1 MSAKMEYKGTDVEE
15 AIGNA
20 CAALNVAREEL
31 DIRIISTGSAGIFGL
46 GRKKAAVQV
55 SLKKEGG
62 HEQKQPAAE
71 KKGGTPK
78 SRPERH
84 ASERRPNAPKA
95 RAEQSGES
103 EEKVRPERPVSER
116 KPRPPRV
123 RAERPAG
130 ENEEQDEV
138 IGDPVTPEEME
149 TIRADIAKILELMGC
164 PSEISMEQDQ
174 NNKVHAKIT
183 GEFVDL
189 LVGPEG
195 QTLDGLQYVMRK
207 IITRKFSQKVLFSL
221 DAAGFRE
228 NRMAE
233 LQERALRLAQEV
245 KETGKTRTIPAIN
258 PAERRMVHM
267 ALQDD
272 TEIRSRSVGEGLFKK
287 VLIYLPG
294 KGRRRSPRKK
304 KVGEPASE

>member
-31 DIRIISTGSAGIFGL
+31 NISIISTGSTGIFGL

-62 HEQKQPAAE
+62 HEQKRPTSE
-71 KKGGTPK
+71 KKASTPK
-78 SRPERH
+78 ARPERP
-84 ASERRPNAPKA
+84 ALDRKPSAPKA
-95 RAEQSGES
+95 RAEKPAES
-103 EEKVRPERPVSER
+103 EEPE
-116 KPRPPRV
+116 
-123 RAERPAG
+123 
-130 ENEEQDEV
+130 EV
-138 IGDPVTPEEME
+138 MGDPVTPEEME
-149 TIRADIAKILELMGC
+149 SIRADVAKILELMGC
-164 PSEISMEQDQ
+164 PSEVSVAQDQ
-174 NNKVHAKIT
+174 NNKVHAKIS
-183 GEFVDL
+183 GEFVDI

-207 IITRKFSQKVLFSL
+207 IITRKFPQKVLFAL
-221 DAAGFRE
+221 DAGGFRD
-228 NRMAE
+228 NRMEE
-233 LQERALRLAQEV
+233 LQARALRLAQEV

-294 KGRRRSPRKK
+294 KGRRRSPRRKK
-304 KVGEPASE
+304 GGEKSQEE

>member
-20 CAALNVAREEL
+20 CAALKVAREEL

-46 GRKKAAVQV
+46 GRKKASVQV

-62 HEQKQPAAE
+62 EKQSRPTAE
-71 KKGGTPK
+71 KKART
-78 SRPERH
+78 
-84 ASERRPNAPKA
+84 PKA
-95 RAEQSGES
+95 RAERPALES
-103 EEKVRPERPVSER
+103 KPVAL
-116 KPRPPRV
+116 RV
-123 RAERPAG
+123 RAEKSG
-130 ENEEQDEV
+130 DNDGQEEV
-138 IGDPVTPEEME
+138 VGDPVTSEEME
-149 TIRADIAKILELMGC
+149 EIRADIARIMELMGC
-164 PSEISMEQDQ
+164 SSVISIEQDQ
-174 NNKVHAKIT
+174 NNKVHAMIT
-183 GEFVDL
+183 GEFVEI
-189 LVGPEG
+189 LVGSEG

-221 DAAGFRE
+221 DAGGFRE
-228 NRMAE
+228 NRMVE

-272 TEIRSRSVGEGLFKK
+272 TGIRSRSIGEGVFKK

-294 KGRRRSPRKK
+294 QGRRRSPRKK
-304 KVGEPASE
+304 KGGE

>member
-20 CAALNVAREEL
+20 CAALNVPREEL
-31 DIRIISTGSAGIFGL
+31 DIRIISTGSTGIFGL

-55 SLKKEGG
+55 TLKKEGG
-62 HEQKQPAAE
+62 HEQRRPAQE
-71 KKGGTPK
+71 KKASPP
-78 SRPERH
+78 RAR
-84 ASERRPNAPKA
+84 SERPA
-95 RAEQSGES
+95 
-103 EEKVRPERPVSER
+103 SER
-116 KPRPPRV
+116 KPSAPRAPRV
-123 RAERPAG
+123 ERPVDSDEPA
-130 ENEEQDEV
+130 EEV
-138 IGDPVTPEEME
+138 VGDPVTPEEME
-149 TIRADIAKILELMGC
+149 AIRADIAKILELMGC

-183 GEFVDL
+183 GEFVEI

-195 QTLDGLQYVMRK
+195 QTLDGLQYVLRK
-207 IITRKFSQKVLFSL
+207 IITRKFPQKVLFSL

-228 NRMAE
+228 NRMGE
-233 LQERALRLAQEV
+233 LQERAVRLAQEV

-272 TEIRSRSVGEGLFKK
+272 TDIRSRSVGEGLFKK

-304 KVGEPASE
+304 KSGEKSPE

>member
-31 DIRIISTGSAGIFGL
+31 EIRIISTGSTGIFGL

-55 SLKKEGG
+55 SLKKEDRQRRPAL
-62 HEQKQPAAE
+62 EKKASTPTPKVRTERPAAE
-71 KKGGTPK
+71 
-78 SRPERH
+78 
-84 ASERRPNAPKA
+84 
-95 RAEQSGES
+95 
-103 EEKVRPERPVSER
+103 R
-116 KPRPPRV
+116 KPAAPRV
-123 RAERPAG
+123 RAEHSGDR
-130 ENEEQDEV
+130 EEPEEV
-138 IGDPVTPEEME
+138 AGDPVTPEEME
-149 TIRADIAKILELMGC
+149 MIRADVARILELMGC
-164 PSEISMEQDQ
+164 PSEVSVEQDQ
-174 NNKVHAKIT
+174 NNKVHARIT
-183 GEFVDL
+183 GEFVDI

-195 QTLDGLQYVMRK
+195 QTLDGLQYVLRK
-207 IITRKFSQKVLFSL
+207 MITRKFPQKVLFAL
-221 DAAGFRE
+221 DAGGFRE
-228 NRMAE
+228 NRLAE
-233 LQERALRLAQEV
+233 LQGRALRLAQEV

-272 TEIRSRSVGEGLFKK
+272 TGIRSRSVGEGLFKK

-304 KVGEPASE
+304 KEGNLE

>member
-20 CAALNVAREEL
+20 CAALNVPREEL
-31 DIRIISTGSAGIFGL
+31 DIRIISTGSTGIFGL

-55 SLKKEGG
+55 TLKKEGG
-62 HEQKQPAAE
+62 HEQRRPAQE
-71 KKGGTPK
+71 KKASTP
-78 SRPERH
+78 SPRGR
-84 ASERRPNAPKA
+84 SERPA
-95 RAEQSGES
+95 
-103 EEKVRPERPVSER
+103 SER
-116 KPRPPRV
+116 KPSAPRARV
-123 RAERPAG
+123 ERSVDSDEPAE
-130 ENEEQDEV
+130 EV
-138 IGDPVTPEEME
+138 VGDPVTPEEME
-149 TIRADIAKILELMGC
+149 AIRADIAKILELMGC

-183 GEFVDL
+183 GEFVDII
-189 LVGPEG
+189 VGPEG
-195 QTLDGLQYVMRK
+195 QTLDGLQYVLRK
-207 IITRKFSQKVLFSL
+207 IITRKFPQKVLFSL

-228 NRMAE
+228 NRMGE
-233 LQERALRLAQEV
+233 LQERAVRLAQEV

-272 TEIRSRSVGEGLFKK
+272 TDIRSRSVGEGLFKK

-304 KVGEPASE
+304 KSGEKSPE

>member
-20 CAALNVAREEL
+20 CAALNVPREEL
-31 DIRIISTGSAGIFGL
+31 DIRIISTGSTGIFGL

-62 HEQKQPAAE
+62 HEQKRPAPE
-71 KKGGTPK
+71 KKTSMPRAK
-78 SRPERH
+78 PEKP
-84 ASERRPNAPKA
+84 ASDRKPSAPRA
-95 RAEQSGES
+95 RAEQSPAKVEPA
-103 EEKVRPERPVSER
+103 EEVV
-116 KPRPPRV
+116 
-123 RAERPAG
+123 
-130 ENEEQDEV
+130 
-138 IGDPVTPEEME
+138 GDPVTPEEME
-149 TIRADIAKILELMGC
+149 AIRADIAKILELMGC

-183 GEFVDL
+183 GEFVDI

-195 QTLDGLQYVMRK
+195 QTLDGLQYVLRK
-207 IITRKFSQKVLFSL
+207 IITRKFPQKVLFSL

-228 NRMAE
+228 NRMDE
-233 LQERALRLAQEV
+233 LQARAVRLAQEV

-304 KVGEPASE
+304 KSAENSPE

>member
-20 CAALNVAREEL
+20 CAALNVPREEL
-31 DIRIISTGSAGIFGL
+31 DIRIISTGSTGIFGL

-62 HEQKQPAAE
+62 HEQRRPAQE
-71 KKGGTPK
+71 KKMSTPRGK
-78 SRPERH
+78 
-84 ASERRPNAPKA
+84 SERPASDRKPSAPRA
-95 RAEQSGES
+95 RAEQPADSVEPA
-103 EEKVRPERPVSER
+103 EEV
-116 KPRPPRV
+116 
-123 RAERPAG
+123 A
-130 ENEEQDEV
+130 
-138 IGDPVTPEEME
+138 GDPVSPEEME
-149 TIRADIAKILELMGC
+149 AIRADIAKILELMGC

-183 GEFVDL
+183 GEFVEI

-195 QTLDGLQYVMRK
+195 QTLDGLQYVLRK
-207 IITRKFSQKVLFSL
+207 IITRKFPQKVLFAL
-221 DAAGFRE
+221 DAGGFRD
-228 NRMAE
+228 NRMGE

-272 TEIRSRSVGEGLFKK
+272 TDIRSRSVGEGLFKK

-304 KVGEPASE
+304 KSGEKSTE

>member
-20 CAALNVAREEL
+20 CAALNVPREEL
-31 DIRIISTGSAGIFGL
+31 DIRIISTGSTGIFGL

-62 HEQKQPAAE
+62 REQRRPAQEKKASTPRTQPERPAAE
-71 KKGGTPK
+71 
-78 SRPERH
+78 
-84 ASERRPNAPKA
+84 
-95 RAEQSGES
+95 
-103 EEKVRPERPVSER
+103 R
-116 KPRPPRV
+116 KPSAPRARV
-123 RAERPAG
+123 ERSADNDEPAE
-130 ENEEQDEV
+130 EV
-138 IGDPVTPEEME
+138 VGDPVTPEEME
-149 TIRADIAKILELMGC
+149 AIRADIAKILELMGC

-183 GEFVDL
+183 GEFVGL
-189 LVGPEG
+189 LAGTEG
-195 QTLDGLQYVMRK
+195 QTLDGLQYVLRK
-207 IITRKFSQKVLFSL
+207 IITRKFSQKVFFSL
-221 DAAGFRE
+221 DAGGFRE
-228 NRMAE
+228 NRMVE

-272 TEIRSRSVGEGLFKK
+272 TGIRSRSVGEGLFKK

-304 KVGEPASE
+304 KGVISS

>member
-20 CAALNVAREEL
+20 CMALNVAREEL
-31 DIRIISTGSAGIFGL
+31 DIRIISTGSTGIFGL

-62 HEQKQPAAE
+62 HEQKLPAAASD
-71 KKGGTPK
+71 KKVSTPK
-78 SRPERH
+78 ARPERP
-84 ASERRPNAPKA
+84 ASDKKPSEKKASAPKA
-95 RAEQSGES
+95 R
-103 EEKVRPERPVSER
+103 PERSGDADEQ
-116 KPRPPRV
+116 
-123 RAERPAG
+123 
-130 ENEEQDEV
+130 EEV
-138 IGDPVTPEEME
+138 VGDPVTPEEME
-149 TIRADIAKILELMGC
+149 SIRADIAKILELMGC
-164 PSEISMEQDQ
+164 PSEISIEQDQ

-183 GEFVDL
+183 GEFVEI

-207 IITRKFSQKVLFSL
+207 IITRKFPQKVLFSL

-228 NRMAE
+228 NRMGE
-233 LQERALRLAQEV
+233 LQARAVRLAQEV

-304 KVGEPASE
+304 KGGEKSQE

>member
-20 CAALNVAREEL
+20 CAALNVPREEL
-31 DIRIISTGSAGIFGL
+31 DIRIISTGSTGIFGL

-55 SLKKEGG
+55 ALKKEGG
-62 HEQKQPAAE
+62 HEQRRPAQE
-71 KKGGTPK
+71 KKASTPRA
-78 SRPERH
+78 RPERP
-84 ASERRPNAPKA
+84 ASDRKPSAPRA
-95 RAEQSGES
+95 RAEQSADSDEPA
-103 EEKVRPERPVSER
+103 EEVV
-116 KPRPPRV
+116 
-123 RAERPAG
+123 
-130 ENEEQDEV
+130 
-138 IGDPVTPEEME
+138 GDPVTPEEME
-149 TIRADIAKILELMGC
+149 AIRTDIAKILELMGC
-164 PSEISMEQDQ
+164 PSEISIGQDQ

-183 GEFVDL
+183 GEFVDI

-195 QTLDGLQYVMRK
+195 QTLDGLQYVLRK
-207 IITRKFSQKVLFSL
+207 IITRKFPQKVLFSL

-228 NRMAE
+228 NRMGE
-233 LQERALRLAQEV
+233 LQERAVRLAQEV

-272 TEIRSRSVGEGLFKK
+272 TDIRSRSVGEGLFKK

-304 KVGEPASE
+304 KSGEKSPE

>member
-20 CAALNVAREEL
+20 CAALNVPREEL
-31 DIRIISTGSAGIFGL
+31 DIRIISTGSTGIFGL

-62 HEQKQPAAE
+62 HEQRRPAPE
-71 KKGGTPK
+71 KKASTP
-78 SRPERH
+78 RT
-84 ASERRPNAPKA
+84 
-95 RAEQSGES
+95 
-103 EEKVRPERPVSER
+103 RPERPADSDE
-116 KPRPPRV
+116 P
-123 RAERPAG
+123 AE
-130 ENEEQDEV
+130 EV
-138 IGDPVTPEEME
+138 VGDPVTPEEMAA
-149 TIRADIAKILELMGC
+149 IRADIAKILELMGC
-164 PSEISMEQDQ
+164 PSEISMDLDQ

-183 GEFVDL
+183 GEFVEI

-195 QTLDGLQYVMRK
+195 QTLDGLQYVLRK
-207 IITRKFSQKVLFSL
+207 IITRKFPQKVLFSL

-228 NRMAE
+228 NRMGE
-233 LQERALRLAQEV
+233 LQERAVRLAQEV

-272 TEIRSRSVGEGLFKK
+272 TDIRSRSVGEGLFKK

-304 KVGEPASE
+304 KSGEKSPE

>member
-1 MSAKMEYKGTDVEE
+1 MSAKMEYKGIDVEE
-15 AIGNA
+15 AIANA

-31 DIRIISTGSAGIFGL
+31 DIRIISTGSTGIFGL
-46 GRKKAAVQV
+46 GRKKASVQV

-62 HEQKQPAAE
+62 GEETRPAPE
-71 KKGGTPK
+71 KKASTPRVRTE
-78 SRPERH
+78 RP
-84 ASERRPNAPKA
+84 ASDKKTSAPKA
-95 RAEQSGES
+95 RPEQSADNDES
-103 EEKVRPERPVSER
+103 EEVM
-116 KPRPPRV
+116 
-123 RAERPAG
+123 
-130 ENEEQDEV
+130 
-138 IGDPVTPEEME
+138 GDPVSPAEME
-149 TIRADIAKILELMGC
+149 MIRADVAKILELMGC
-164 PSEISMEQDQ
+164 PSEISIDQDQ
-174 NNKVHAKIT
+174 NNKVHAKIS
-183 GEFVDL
+183 GEFVET

-221 DAAGFRE
+221 DAGGFRE
-228 NRMAE
+228 NRMGE
-233 LQERALRLAQEV
+233 LQERAIRLAKEV

-304 KVGEPASE
+304 KSGEKSPE

>member
-20 CAALNVAREEL
+20 CAALNVPREEL
-31 DIRIISTGSAGIFGL
+31 DIRIISTGSTGIFGL

-55 SLKKEGG
+55 SLKKEGRR
-62 HEQKQPAAE
+62 EQRRPAQEKKASTPRTQPERPAAE
-71 KKGGTPK
+71 
-78 SRPERH
+78 
-84 ASERRPNAPKA
+84 
-95 RAEQSGES
+95 
-103 EEKVRPERPVSER
+103 R
-116 KPRPPRV
+116 KPSAPRARV
-123 RAERPAG
+123 ERSADNDEPAE
-130 ENEEQDEV
+130 EV
-138 IGDPVTPEEME
+138 VGDPVTPEEME
-149 TIRADIAKILELMGC
+149 AIRADIAKILELMGC

-183 GEFVDL
+183 GEFVDV

-195 QTLDGLQYVMRK
+195 QTLDGLQYVLRK
-207 IITRKFSQKVLFSL
+207 IITRKFPQKVLFSL

-228 NRMAE
+228 NRMGE
-233 LQERALRLAQEV
+233 LQERAVRLAQEV
-245 KETGKTRTIPAIN
+245 KETGKTRPIPAIN

-272 TEIRSRSVGEGLFKK
+272 TDIRSRSVGEGLFKK

-304 KVGEPASE
+304 KSGEKSPE

>member
-31 DIRIISTGSAGIFGL
+31 DIRIISTGSTGIFGL

-62 HEQKQPAAE
+62 QEQTRLAPEKKAHAPKARPERPAAE
-71 KKGGTPK
+71 KKP
-78 SRPERH
+78 S
-84 ASERRPNAPKA
+84 AP
-95 RAEQSGES
+95 
-103 EEKVRPERPVSER
+103 
-116 KPRPPRV
+116 KPRPEQSADNDEP
-123 RAERPAG
+123 
-130 ENEEQDEV
+130 EEV
-138 IGDPVTPEEME
+138 VGDPVSAEEME
-149 TIRADIAKILELMGC
+149 SIRADVARILELMGC
-164 PSEISMEQDQ
+164 PSQVGVEQDQ

-183 GEFVDL
+183 GEFVDI

-207 IITRKFSQKVLFSL
+207 IITRKFPQKVLFAL
-221 DAAGFRE
+221 DAGGFRE
-228 NRMAE
+228 NRMGE
-233 LQERALRLAQEV
+233 LQARALRLAQEV

-294 KGRRRSPRKK
+294 KGRRRSPRKRK
-304 KVGEPASE
+304 GGEKTE

>member
-20 CAALNVAREEL
+20 CAALNVVREEL
-31 DIRIISTGSAGIFGL
+31 DIRIISTGSTGIFGL

-62 HEQKQPAAE
+62 REQRRPVQE
-71 KKGGTPK
+71 KKTSTPRGNSEK
-78 SRPERH
+78 P
-84 ASERRPNAPKA
+84 ASDRQPSPPKA
-95 RAEQSGES
+95 RAEQPADS
-103 EEKVRPERPVSER
+103 EELT
-116 KPRPPRV
+116 
-123 RAERPAG
+123 
-130 ENEEQDEV
+130 EEV
-138 IGDPVTPEEME
+138 VGDPVSPEEME
-149 TIRADIAKILELMGC
+149 AIRADIAKILQLMGC

-183 GEFVDL
+183 GEFVDI

-195 QTLDGLQYVMRK
+195 QTLDGLQYVLRK
-207 IITRKFSQKVLFSL
+207 IITRKFPQKVLFAL

-228 NRMAE
+228 NRMGE

-304 KVGEPASE
+304 KSGEKSPE

>member
-31 DIRIISTGSAGIFGL
+31 DIRIVSTGSTGIFGL
-46 GRKKAAVQV
+46 GRKKASVQV
-55 SLKKEGG
+55 SLKKEAG
-62 HEQKQPAAE
+62 HAHKQPPAS
-71 KKGGTPK
+71 KKAGTPK
-78 SRPERH
+78 ARPERS
-84 ASERRPNAPKA
+84 ASERKPSAPKA
-95 RAEQSGES
+95 RAEKIVDNDES
-103 EEKVRPERPVSER
+103 
-116 KPRPPRV
+116 
-123 RAERPAG
+123 
-130 ENEEQDEV
+130 DEV
-138 IGDPVTPEEME
+138 VGDPVSPEEME
-149 TIRADIAKILELMGC
+149 MIRADVGKILELMGC
-164 PSEISMEQDQ
+164 PSEIGIELDQ

-183 GEFVDL
+183 GEFVDI

-207 IITRKFSQKVLFSL
+207 IITRKFPQKVLFSL

-228 NRMAE
+228 NRMGE
-233 LQERALRLAQEV
+233 LQERAVRLAKEV

-304 KVGEPASE
+304 KGGEKSSE

>member
-20 CAALNVAREEL
+20 CAALNVPREEL
-31 DIRIISTGSAGIFGL
+31 DIRIISTGSTGIFGL

-55 SLKKEGG
+55 TLKKEGG
-62 HEQKQPAAE
+62 HEQRRSAPE
-71 KKGGTPK
+71 KKASTP
-78 SRPERH
+78 RAR
-84 ASERRPNAPKA
+84 SEKPA
-95 RAEQSGES
+95 
-103 EEKVRPERPVSER
+103 SER
-116 KPRPPRV
+116 KPSAPRARV
-123 RAERPAG
+123 ERSVDSDEPAE
-130 ENEEQDEV
+130 EV
-138 IGDPVTPEEME
+138 VGDPVTPEEME
-149 TIRADIAKILELMGC
+149 AIRADIAKILELMGC

-183 GEFVDL
+183 GEFVEI

-195 QTLDGLQYVMRK
+195 QTLDGLQYVLRK
-207 IITRKFSQKVLFSL
+207 IITRKFPQKVLFSL

-228 NRMAE
+228 NRMGE
-233 LQERALRLAQEV
+233 LQERAVRLAQEV

-272 TEIRSRSVGEGLFKK
+272 TDIRSRSVGEGLFKK

-304 KVGEPASE
+304 KSGEKSPE

>member
-20 CAALNVAREEL
+20 CAALNVPREEL
-31 DIRIISTGSAGIFGL
+31 DIRIISTGSTGIFGL

-55 SLKKEGG
+55 TLKKEGG
-62 HEQKQPAAE
+62 HEQRRPAQE
-71 KKGGTPK
+71 KKASTP
-78 SRPERH
+78 RAR
-84 ASERRPNAPKA
+84 SERPA
-95 RAEQSGES
+95 
-103 EEKVRPERPVSER
+103 SER
-116 KPRPPRV
+116 KPSAPPRAPRV
-123 RAERPAG
+123 ERSVDSDEPAE
-130 ENEEQDEV
+130 EV
-138 IGDPVTPEEME
+138 VGDPVTPEEME
-149 TIRADIAKILELMGC
+149 AIRADIAKILELMGC

-183 GEFVDL
+183 GEFVEI

-195 QTLDGLQYVMRK
+195 QTLDGLQYVLRK
-207 IITRKFSQKVLFSL
+207 VITRKFPQKVLFSL

-228 NRMAE
+228 NRMGE
-233 LQERALRLAQEV
+233 LQERAVRLAQEV

-272 TEIRSRSVGEGLFKK
+272 TDIRSRSVGEGLFKK

-304 KVGEPASE
+304 KSGEKSPE

>member
-20 CAALNVAREEL
+20 CAALNVPREEL
-31 DIRIISTGSAGIFGL
+31 DIRIISTGSTGIFGL

-62 HEQKQPAAE
+62 HEQRRPAPEKKASAPRARPERPAAE
-71 KKGGTPK
+71 RKP
-78 SRPERH
+78 S
-84 ASERRPNAPKA
+84 APRA
-95 RAEQSGES
+95 RAEQSADSDEPT
-103 EEKVRPERPVSER
+103 EEVV
-116 KPRPPRV
+116 
-123 RAERPAG
+123 
-130 ENEEQDEV
+130 
-138 IGDPVTPEEME
+138 GDPVTPEEME
-149 TIRADIAKILELMGC
+149 AIRADIAKILELMGC
-164 PSEISMEQDQ
+164 PSEISMDLDQ

-183 GEFVDL
+183 GEFVEI

-195 QTLDGLQYVMRK
+195 QTLDGLQYVLRK
-207 IITRKFSQKVLFSL
+207 IITRKFPQKVLFSL

-228 NRMAE
+228 NRMGE
-233 LQERALRLAQEV
+233 LQERAVRLAQEV

-272 TEIRSRSVGEGLFKK
+272 TDIRSRSVGEGLFKK

-304 KVGEPASE
+304 KSGEKSPE

>member
-31 DIRIISTGSAGIFGL
+31 DIRIISTGSTGIFGL

-55 SLKKEGG
+55 FLKKEGG
-62 HEQKQPAAE
+62 QEQKRPAAE
-71 KKGGTPK
+71 KKVSTPR
-78 SRPERH
+78 SRPEKP
-84 ASERRPNAPKA
+84 AADRRPSAPRP
-95 RAEQSGES
+95 RAEQA
-103 EEKVRPERPVSER
+103 VD
-116 KPRPPRV
+116 
-123 RAERPAG
+123 
-130 ENEEQDEV
+130 NEELAEEV
-138 IGDPVTPEEME
+138 AGDPVTPEEME
-149 TIRADIAKILELMGC
+149 AIRADIAKILELMGC
-164 PSEISMEQDQ
+164 PSEISIEQDQ

-183 GEFVDL
+183 GEFVGL
-189 LVGPEG
+189 LAGTEG
-195 QTLDGLQYVMRK
+195 QTLDGLQYVLRK

-221 DAAGFRE
+221 DAGGFRE
-228 NRMAE
+228 NRMVE

-272 TEIRSRSVGEGLFKK
+272 TGIRSRRVGEGLFKK

-304 KVGEPASE
+304 KGVISS

>member
-20 CAALNVAREEL
+20 CAALNVPREEL
-31 DIRIISTGSAGIFGL
+31 DIRIISTGSTGIFGL

-62 HEQKQPAAE
+62 HEQRRPAPEKKASTPRTRPERPAAE
-71 KKGGTPK
+71 RKP
-78 SRPERH
+78 S
-84 ASERRPNAPKA
+84 APKA
-95 RAEQSGES
+95 RVERSADSDEPAE
-103 EEKVRPERPVSER
+103 
-116 KPRPPRV
+116 
-123 RAERPAG
+123 
-130 ENEEQDEV
+130 EV
-138 IGDPVTPEEME
+138 VGDPVTPEEME
-149 TIRADIAKILELMGC
+149 AIRVDIAKILELMGC

-183 GEFVDL
+183 GEFVEI

-195 QTLDGLQYVMRK
+195 QTLDGLQYVLRK
-207 IITRKFSQKVLFSL
+207 IITRKFPQKVLFAL
-221 DAAGFRE
+221 DAGGFRD
-228 NRMAE
+228 NRMGE

-272 TEIRSRSVGEGLFKK
+272 TDIRSRSMGEGLFKK

-304 KVGEPASE
+304 KSGEKSPE

>member
-20 CAALNVAREEL
+20 CAALNVAREAL
-31 DIRIISTGSAGIFGL
+31 DIRIISTGSTGIFGL

-62 HEQKQPAAE
+62 HELERPAVE
-71 KKGGTPK
+71 KKVSTPRR
-78 SRPERH
+78 RPEKPV
-84 ASERRPNAPKA
+84 AERRPSATRPST
-95 RAEQSGES
+95 EQSVDSDELA
-103 EEKVRPERPVSER
+103 EEV
-116 KPRPPRV
+116 
-123 RAERPAG
+123 A
-130 ENEEQDEV
+130 
-138 IGDPVTPEEME
+138 GDPVTPEEME
-149 TIRADIAKILELMGC
+149 LIRADIAKILELMGC
-164 PSEISMEQDQ
+164 PSIISIEQDQ
-174 NNKVHAKIT
+174 NNKVHAKIS
-183 GEFVDL
+183 GEFVEIV
-189 LVGPEG
+189 VGTEG
-195 QTLDGLQYVMRK
+195 QTLDGLQYVLRK
-207 IITRKFSQKVLFSL
+207 IITRKFPQKVLFSL
-221 DAAGFRE
+221 DAGGFRE

-233 LQERALRLAQEV
+233 LQARALSLAKEV

-272 TEIRSRSVGEGLFKK
+272 TGIRSRSVGEGLFKK

-304 KVGEPASE
+304 KGDE

>member
-20 CAALNVAREEL
+20 CAALNVPREEL
-31 DIRIISTGSAGIFGL
+31 DIRIISTGSTGIFGL

-62 HEQKQPAAE
+62 HEQKRSAPE
-71 KKGGTPK
+71 KKVSAPK
-78 SRPERH
+78 AARPERP
-84 ASERRPNAPKA
+84 AADRKPSAPKA
-95 RAEQSGES
+95 RAEQSGGNDEP
-103 EEKVRPERPVSER
+103 EEVV
-116 KPRPPRV
+116 
-123 RAERPAG
+123 
-130 ENEEQDEV
+130 
-138 IGDPVTPEEME
+138 GDPVTPEEME
-149 TIRADIAKILELMGC
+149 AIRVDVAKILELMGC
-164 PSEISMEQDQ
+164 PSEVSMEQDK
-174 NNKVHAKIT
+174 NNKVHANIS
-183 GEFVDL
+183 GEFVDI

-207 IITRKFSQKVLFSL
+207 IITRKFPQKVLFAL
-221 DAAGFRE
+221 DAGGFRD
-228 NRMAE
+228 NRMEE
-233 LQERALRLAQEV
+233 LQARAVRLAQEV

-304 KVGEPASE
+304 KGGEKTEE

>member
-20 CAALNVAREEL
+20 CAALNVPREEL
-31 DIRIISTGSAGIFGL
+31 NIRIISTGSTGIFGL

-62 HEQKQPAAE
+62 HEQKRPAPEKKASTPRTRAE
-71 KKGGTPK
+71 KP
-78 SRPERH
+78 
-84 ASERRPNAPKA
+84 ASDRKPSPPRA
-95 RAEQSGES
+95 RAEQSSANVEPA
-103 EEKVRPERPVSER
+103 EEVV
-116 KPRPPRV
+116 
-123 RAERPAG
+123 
-130 ENEEQDEV
+130 
-138 IGDPVTPEEME
+138 GDPVTPEEME
-149 TIRADIAKILELMGC
+149 AIRADIAKILELMGC

-183 GEFVDL
+183 GEFVEV

-195 QTLDGLQYVMRK
+195 QTLDGLQYVLRK
-207 IITRKFSQKVLFSL
+207 IITRKFPQKVLFSL
-221 DAAGFRE
+221 DVAGFRE
-228 NRMAE
+228 NRMGE
-233 LQERALRLAQEV
+233 LQARALRLAQEV

-304 KVGEPASE
+304 KSGENSPE